1 MNYSEKEVL
10 SFVEENDVKFI
21 RLTFTDLSGCLK
33 NLAIMPSEL
42 QTALKTGIKLDASVF
57 YGKNDCSHNDIFL
70 VPDTSTLSVLP
81 WRPKTGRVV
90 RFFCDIKNL
99 DGTQFECDM
108 RACLKNTINKM
119 RDKGFSCN
127 IGTECQFYLFE
138 TDDNGDPT
146 HKTNDKAGYLDV
158 APRDHG
164 ENIRREIC
172 LSIHEMGIFP
182 ETSRHLYGHG
192 QNEIT
197 FRYGD
202 VLSACDNLINFKTA
216 VKSIASQNG
225 LYASFMPYPIIDQP
239 RSALLINFSITH
251 NGKNIFS
258 QTDNNI
264 KAEGAQ
270 FIAGILRRINEITA
284 FLNPLTNS
292 YHRNGI
298 IPEPM
303 YVNWAKKSR
312 DHLIRIP
319 SSHPGLERI
328 ELRSADPSCNMYVV
342 LNLLIT
348 AGMEGIEE
356 KLSLDSYSDSS
367 KCMKLPQSLKQAAEL
382 TSQSDF
388 VRKVFSEFAV
398 DSMLS
403 LMSADAQEYENSDNK
418 EAYEADKY
426 FNFI

>member
-1 MNYSEKEVL
+1 MIYSEKEVL

-21 RLTFTDLSGCLK
+21 RLTFTDLFGNLK

-42 QTALKTGIKLDASVF
+42 SKALKTGIKLDASAF
-57 YGKNDCSHNDIFL
+57 YGKNDCTHNDIFL
-70 VPDTSTLSVLP
+70 VPDTATLSVLP

-99 DGTQFECDM
+99 DGSQFECDM
-108 RACLKNTINKM
+108 RANLKNTINNM
-119 RDKGFSCN
+119 QHKGFSCN

-138 TDDNGDPT
+138 TDENGDPT
-146 HKTNDKAGYLDV
+146 HKTNDRAGYLDV

-172 LSIHEMGIFP
+172 LSISEMGIEP

-197 FRYGD
+197 FKYGD

-239 RSALLINFSITH
+239 RSALLINFAVTH
-251 NGKNIFS
+251 SGKNIFS
-258 QTDNNI
+258 LTDNKI
-264 KAEGAQ
+264 TAPGRQ
-270 FIAGILRRINEITA
+270 FIAGILRRVKEITA

-303 YVNWAKKSR
+303 YVNWAQKSR
-312 DHLIRIP
+312 AHLIRIP

-328 ELRSADPSCNMYVV
+328 ELRNADPSCNMYVV

-348 AGMEGIEE
+348 AGMEGINENLDLADYSDPTKYE
-356 KLSLDSYSDSS
+356 KLPSTLSEAVKEASESY
-367 KCMKLPQSLKQAAEL
+367 
-382 TSQSDF
+382 F
-388 VRKVFSEFAV
+388 VRKVFSAFTV

-403 LMSADAQEYENSDNK
+403 QMKEYAEGYEN
-418 EAYEADKY
+418 AADKQDYESGLY
-426 FNFI
+426 FNYI